1 MTLIIRT
8 VFVNKM
14 NGTIN
19 STDFQ
24 LPGLISKYDGKV
36 RDVYE
41 LENQILV
48 IVASDRISA
57 FDIIM
62 PKMIPYKGQI
72 LNQIST
78 YMLNSTKDIIEN
90 WLIDTPDPNVSI
102 GYKLS
107 PIKIEMVIRGY
118 LSGHADRLYKS
129 GMRSICGVKLPNG
142 MKSNE
147 KFNNPII
154 TPSTK
159 ASEGHDE
166 DISKEE
172 IIKNR
177 LLSIDQY
184 EEIESVTKKLFFR
197 GSQIANERGLILV
210 DTKYEFGY
218 TDKGKLVLIDEIH
231 TPDSSRYF
239 YQDSYEEN
247 LNNNKPQKQ
256 LSKEFFRQ
264 WLIDNDFS
272 GKEGETLPVISD
284 DKVKEVSNRYIE
296 LYEGIIGNN
305 FVKRNTSNLYDD
317 IENNI
322 INFLKKI

>member
-1 MTLIIRT
+1 MI
-8 VFVNKM
+8 
-14 NGTIN
+14 GTIN
-19 STDFQ
+19 STDFK
-24 LPGLISKYDGKV
+24 LPGLISKYEGKV

-72 LNQIST
+72 LNKIST
-78 YMLNSTKDIIEN
+78 SMLNTTKDIIDN
-90 WLIDTPDPNVSI
+90 WLIDSPDPNVSI

-129 GMRSICGVKLPNG
+129 GLRSICGVNLPNG
-142 MKSNE
+142 MKSNQ
-147 KFNNPII
+147 KFDNPII

-159 ASEGHDE
+159 ASVGHDE
-166 DISKEE
+166 DISKED
-172 IIKNR
+172 IIKKG
-177 LLSIDQY
+177 LVSIDQY
-184 EEIESVTKKLFFR
+184 EEIESITKKLFVR
-197 GSQIANERGLILV
+197 GSEIANERGLILV

-218 TDKGKLVLIDEIH
+218 TDNGKLVLIDEIH

-264 WLIDNDFS
+264 WLIENGFS
-272 GKEGETLPVISD
+272 GKEGQILPNITD
-284 DKVKEVSNRYIE
+284 DTVLEVSNRYIE
-296 LYEGIIGNN
+296 LYEGITGSD
-305 FVKRNTSNLYDD
+305 FVKRETSNLYND
-317 IENNI
+317 IEINI
-322 INFLKKI
+322 INFLKDI

>member
-1 MTLIIRT
+1 
-8 VFVNKM
+8 M

-24 LPGLISKYDGKV
+24 LPGLISKYEGKV

-90 WLIDTPDPNVSI
+90 WLIDSPDPNVSI

-129 GMRSICGVKLPNG
+129 GMRSICDVKLPNG

-172 IIKNR
+172 IIKNG
-177 LLSIDQY
+177 LLSFDQY

-197 GSQIANERGLILV
+197 GSEIANERGLILV

-264 WLIDNDFS
+264 WLIDNHFS
-272 GKEGETLPVISD
+272 GKEGETLPLISD
-284 DKVKEVSNRYIE
+284 DKVQEVSNRYIE

>member
-1 MTLIIRT
+1 
-8 VFVNKM
+8 M

-24 LPGLISKYDGKV
+24 LPGLISKYEGKV

-172 IIKNR
+172 IIKNG
-177 LLSIDQY
+177 LLSVDQY

-197 GSQIANERGLILV
+197 GSEIANERGLILV

-272 GKEGETLPVISD
+272 GKEGETLPAISD
-284 DKVKEVSNRYIE
+284 DKVQEVSNRYIE

-317 IENNI
+317 VENNI

>member
-1 MTLIIRT
+1 
-8 VFVNKM
+8 M

-24 LPGLISKYDGKV
+24 LPGLISKYEGKV

-172 IIKNR
+172 IIKNG
-177 LLSIDQY
+177 LLSVDQY

-197 GSQIANERGLILV
+197 GSEIANERGLILV

-272 GKEGETLPVISD
+272 GKEGETLPAISD
-284 DKVKEVSNRYIE
+284 DKVQEVSNRYIE
-296 LYEGIIGNN
+296 LYEAIIGNN

>member
-1 MTLIIRT
+1 MI
-8 VFVNKM
+8 
-14 NGTIN
+14 GTIN
-19 STDFQ
+19 STDFK
-24 LPGLISKYDGKV
+24 LPGLISKYEGKV

-41 LENQILV
+41 LENQMLV

-72 LNQIST
+72 LNEIST
-78 YMLNSTKDIIEN
+78 YMLNSTKDIIDN
-90 WLIDTPDPNVSI
+90 WLIHSPDPNVSI
-102 GYKLS
+102 GHKLS

-118 LSGHADRLYKS
+118 LSGHSDRLYKS
-129 GMRSICGVKLPNG
+129 GIRSICGVKLPDG
-142 MKSNE
+142 MKSNQ
-147 KFNNPII
+147 KFEDPII

-159 ASEGHDE
+159 ALEGHDE

-172 IIKNR
+172 IIKQG
-177 LLSIDQY
+177 LLSVDQY
-184 EEIESVTKKLFFR
+184 EEIESITKKLFTR
-197 GSQIANERGLILV
+197 GSEIAKERDLILV

-218 TDKGKLVLIDEIH
+218 TDDGKLVLIDEIH

-264 WLIDNDFS
+264 WLIENGFS
-272 GKEGETLPVISD
+272 GKEGQILPEIANNTVMD
-284 DKVKEVSNRYIE
+284 VSNRYIE
-296 LYEGIIGNN
+296 LYEGVTGNK
-305 FVKRNTSNLYDD
+305 FVKRKTDD
-317 IENNI
+317 IYNDIESNI
-322 INFLKKI
+322 LDFLKGI

>member
-1 MTLIIRT
+1 
-8 VFVNKM
+8 M

-24 LPGLISKYDGKV
+24 LPGLISKYEGKV

-172 IIKNR
+172 IIKNG
-177 LLSIDQY
+177 LLSVDQY

-197 GSQIANERGLILV
+197 GSEIANERGLILV

-272 GKEGETLPVISD
+272 GKEGETLPAISN
-284 DKVKEVSNRYIE
+284 DKVQEVSNRYIE

>member
-1 MTLIIRT
+1 
-8 VFVNKM
+8 M

-24 LPGLISKYDGKV
+24 LPGLISKYEGKV

-147 KFNNPII
+147 KFNNPIV

-172 IIKNR
+172 IIKNG
-177 LLSIDQY
+177 LLSINQY

-272 GKEGETLPVISD
+272 GKEGETLPAISN
-284 DKVKEVSNRYIE
+284 DKVQEVSNRYIE

>member
-1 MTLIIRT
+1 MS
-8 VFVNKM
+8 
-14 NGTIN
+14 GTIN

-24 LPGLISKYDGKV
+24 LPGLISKYEGKV

-41 LENQILV
+41 IENQILV

-172 IIKNR
+172 IIKNG
-177 LLSIDQY
+177 LLSVDQY

-197 GSQIANERGLILV
+197 GSKIANERGLILV

-272 GKEGETLPVISD
+272 GKEGETLPAISD
-284 DKVKEVSNRYIE
+284 DKVQEVSNRYIE

>member
-1 MTLIIRT
+1 MI
-8 VFVNKM
+8 
-14 NGTIN
+14 GTIN
-19 STDFQ
+19 STDFK
-24 LPGLISKYDGKV
+24 LPGLISKYEGKV

-172 IIKNR
+172 IIKNG
-177 LLSIDQY
+177 LLSVDQY

-197 GSQIANERGLILV
+197 GSEIANERGLILV

-272 GKEGETLPVISD
+272 GKEGETLPAISD
-284 DKVKEVSNRYIE
+284 DKVQEVSNRYIE

>member
-1 MTLIIRT
+1 
-8 VFVNKM
+8 M

-24 LPGLISKYDGKV
+24 LPGLISKYEGKV

-172 IIKNR
+172 IIKNG
-177 LLSIDQY
+177 LLSVDQY

-197 GSQIANERGLILV
+197 GSEIANERGLILV

-256 LSKEFFRQ
+256 LSKEYFRQ

-272 GKEGETLPVISD
+272 GKEGETLPAISD
-284 DKVKEVSNRYIE
+284 DKVQEVSNRYIE